1 MSSSD
6 SNLLQDFYVPCMNHA
21 KRFDRAAGYFSSAI
35 FALAPLAYA
44 DFFERGGKIRLVSS
58 TQLTLNDAKA
68 LSEAGPGESMDSLIA
83 EFKKIAADPHSP
95 FHLLSRIL
103 SSLIHSGALEMKF
116 ARPTSGAG
124 VFHDKYGVF
133 ENASGDRVSFIGSAN
148 ETAFA
153 WSGRH
158 NHEKIEIF
166 RSWNRHDARRI
177 DDHTSSFDAIW
188 ANELKGYEVKESRQF
203 EKTLIELLP
212 PEPIQSL
219 LIELR
224 LKEGASA
231 SLKDAESQQTY
242 SLRHY
247 QAAALEN
254 WRNLGRRG
262 VISFA
267 TGGGKTLT
275 AIDAIKA
282 WLPEGPAI
290 VMVPS
295 SLLLSQWHAELKSWI
310 PEASILQ
317 VGGGSP
323 KSRWSQAL
331 YRFTQRDGSKPR
343 IVLSTYA
350 SAASADFRHRVDAGS
365 HIMVVGD
372 EVHKFGSKQTRSIA
386 DWLDAGPRLG
396 LSATPMRRGDE
407 EGTNA
412 IFSFFGDTVKP
423 VYSLK
428 EAIADG
434 VLVPYDYFISMAPLS
449 ETELDEWDEL
459 STRIS
464 RELAMNDGRLTDK
477 ARKLSIR
484 RARISKRAESKAEI
498 AAKLVHQNMEHGDRW
513 LVYCESVSHLSEV
526 RAAMERALGKSVTL
540 MEFHSK
546 NMQEHERV
554 INFFETKGG
563 VVLAIKC
570 LDEGVDIPIINKA
583 IILSSSSNPREFVQR
598 RGRVLRRHPA
608 KRLAQI
614 WDLVSV
620 RSDGRPIAGSE
631 LLRASEFADSSNNQ
645 AVKFQLSLMSDTFG
659 TILNVDR

>member
-1 MSSSD
+1 
-6 SNLLQDFYVPCMNHA
+6 
-21 KRFDRAAGYFSSAI
+21 
-35 FALAPLAYA
+35 
-44 DFFERGGKIRLVSS
+44 
-58 TQLTLNDAKA
+58 
-68 LSEAGPGESMDSLIA
+68 
-83 EFKKIAADPHSP
+83 
-95 FHLLSRIL
+95 
-103 SSLIHSGALEMKF
+103 
-116 ARPTSGAG
+116 
-124 VFHDKYGVF
+124 
-133 ENASGDRVSFIGSAN
+133 
-148 ETAFA
+148 
-153 WSGRH
+153 
-158 NHEKIEIF
+158 
-166 RSWNRHDARRI
+166 
-177 DDHTSSFDAIW
+177 
-188 ANELKGYEVKESRQF
+188 
-203 EKTLIELLP
+203 
-212 PEPIQSL
+212 
-219 LIELR
+219 
-224 LKEGASA
+224 
-231 SLKDAESQQTY
+231 
-242 SLRHY
+242 
-247 QAAALEN
+247 
-254 WRNLGRRG
+254 
-262 VISFA
+262 
-267 TGGGKTLT
+267 
-275 AIDAIKA
+275 
-282 WLPEGPAI
+282 
-290 VMVPS
+290 
-295 SLLLSQWHAELKSWI
+295 
-310 PEASILQ
+310 
-317 VGGGSP
+317 
-323 KSRWSQAL
+323 
-331 YRFTQRDGSKPR
+331 
-343 IVLSTYA
+343 
-350 SAASADFRHRVDAGS
+350 
-365 HIMVVGD
+365 
-372 EVHKFGSKQTRSIA
+372 
-386 DWLDAGPRLG
+386 
-396 LSATPMRRGDE
+396 MRRGDE